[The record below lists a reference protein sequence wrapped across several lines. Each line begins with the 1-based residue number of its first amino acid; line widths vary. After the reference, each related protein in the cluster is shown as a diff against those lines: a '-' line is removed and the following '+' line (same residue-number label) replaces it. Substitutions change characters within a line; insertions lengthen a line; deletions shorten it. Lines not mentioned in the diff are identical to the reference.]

1 MEKGVEMN
9 LSKKILTILTGML
22 AAGIFY
28 SCAGGPETTVVP
40 AGDDVKV
47 TQDKSDAEDKYEI
60 QNIDVYKVSR
70 ELYFL
75 DDGSENGYKEYAYD
89 EKGNRTGMMNYRS
102 SGEMLFEEK
111 YTLDPQGRT
120 EKSELFDGEGRTSYT
135 LYTYNAQGLP
145 ATEDYYSDQDVYLS
159 GSRYTYD
166 NGNRKVLWESFDES
180 KTLVLKSNYIY
191 KGDDLIKVEF
201 RTPMDK
207 EDGSLDY
214 TYEQGNLVKEVSINS
229 LGKEERRTEYEF
241 LGGVVAKEKLF
252 QLGRLSRVNE
262 NEYDTAG
269 NLIRVTS
276 YNRSQKLL
284 GHTEYEYIMFKEE
297 KKVLV
302 K

>member
-1 MEKGVEMN
+1 MN
-9 LSKKILTILTGML
+9 LSKKILPILTGLL

-28 SCAGGPETTVVP
+28 SCAGGPEATAVP
-40 AGDDVKV
+40 GGSDVKV
-47 TQDKSDAEDKYEI
+47 TEEKSAAEDKYEI
-60 QNIDVYKVSR
+60 QNIDVYKISR
-70 ELYFL
+70 EHYFL
-75 DDGSENGYKEYAYD
+75 DDGSENGYKEYSYD
-89 EKGNRTGMMNYRS
+89 EKGNRTGMINYRS
-102 SGEMLFEEK
+102 SGEILFEEK
-111 YTLDPQGRT
+111 YTLDSQGRT
-120 EKSELFDGEGRTSYT
+120 VKSELFDGDGRTSYT
-135 LYTYNAQGLP
+135 LYTYNGQGLL
-145 ATEDYYSDQDVYLS
+145 ATEDYYNDQDVYLS

-166 NGNRKVLWESFDES
+166 NGNRKVLWESFDDS
-180 KTLVLKSNYIY
+180 RTLVLKSDYIY

-214 TYEQGNLVKEVSINS
+214 SYEQGKMTKEVSINS
-229 LGKEERRTEYEF
+229 LGKEERRTEYEYSDDA
-241 LGGVVAKEKLF
+241 VAKEKLF

-262 NEYDTAG
+262 NEYDPAG

-297 KKVLV
+297 KKVLI